1 MVKSLKT
8 LITEQKNVH
17 MEHIEDILF
26 DEGVAGARRAIN
38 FMQGMRDMLAGKS
51 PGKVNATVKWDG
63 APAIFAGTDP
73 RNGKKFVAK
82 KGIFNKDPK
91 VYYTPADVKKDTSGD
106 LQAKLLICLRYLP
119 KILPDRGIFQGDL
132 MWAGRNDLKLKDI
145 DGQSMVTFQPNTIV
159 YAVPAISGLSNVIRR
174 AHMGIVWHTEYT
186 GNTFDTLRASF
197 GKNIARK
204 MKQPGILGGDV
215 WFDDATYKDVSGQAS
230 MTAKET
236 AEFTKQ
242 LSAIGTQ
249 FRKVNA
255 NLLNSINANK
265 DLLVNIKAFNNTK
278 IKAGKRIT
286 NPSQH
291 VTQMFHYIANKYA
304 KEIDSKKTEAG
315 KKTWKAKK
323 NDVVKFFINDKQ
335 KIVEIFKLMNLMVDA
350 KQTLINKMNQIGS
363 MKTFV
368 RTRSG
373 FKVTG
378 VEGYVAIDKMSG
390 KAVKLVDRLEFSRL
404 NFSPEILKGWNK

>member
-17 MEHIEDILF
+17 MEHIEDLLF
-26 DEGVAGARRAIN
+26 DEGVAGARRSIN
-38 FMQGMRDMLAGKS
+38 FMQNMRDMLAGKS
-51 PGKVNATVKWDG
+51 TSKINATVKWDG

-82 KGIFNKDPK
+82 KGIFNKNPK
-91 VYYTPADVKKDTSGD
+91 VYYTPADIKKDTSGD
-106 LQAKLLICLRYLP
+106 LQKKLLICMTYLP
-119 KILPDRGIFQGDL
+119 KVLPDRGIFQGDL
-132 MWAGRNDLKLKDI
+132 MWAGRTDLKVKTI
-145 DGQSMVTFQPNTIV
+145 DGGKYVTFQPNTIV
-159 YAVPAISGLSNVIRR
+159 YAVPAVSALSNQIRR
-174 AHMGIVWHTEYT
+174 AHMGIVWHTSYT
-186 GNTFDTLRASF
+186 GNTFETLRASF
-197 GKNIARK
+197 GKGINNK
-204 MKQPGILGGDV
+204 MKANPDV
-215 WFDDATYKDVSGQAS
+215 WADDATYKDLSGQGA

-242 LSAIGTQ
+242 LSAIGSQ

-255 NLLNSINANK
+255 NVLNSIKDNK
-265 DLLVNIKAFNNTK
+265 DLLLQVKTFNNTK
-278 IKAGKRIT
+278 IRAGKRIT

-291 VTQMFHYIANKYA
+291 VTQMFHYIANKYK

-315 KKTWKAKK
+315 KNTWKAKK
-323 NDVVKFFINDKQ
+323 NEVMKFFINDKQ

-368 RTRSG
+368 RTRNG

-378 VEGYVAIDKMSG
+378 VEGFVAIDRMSG
-390 KAVKLVDRLEFSRL
+390 NAVKLVDRLEFSRL
-404 NFSPEILKGWNK
+404 NFSPEILKGWDK